1 MIGYKIGNEILFN
14 KYLALYESF
23 SKKQSIN
30 FVCREQQ
37 FDAFDWTVEPP
48 QSLDD
53 LMTANALHL
62 RQKYERLILGWSG
75 GTDSHTIYNIFKKNK
90 IHIDEIII
98 KTSPHLAYQPKY
110 AATWLR
116 KNHYS
121 SDTIISEYD
130 NHDDYYRMIDR
141 PNEEWI
147 WKNSGDI
154 MHSGVNTNGA
164 HTKAFVEKNHS
175 GKNYVYI
182 CGLAEPWLLYKNNS
196 YHSCVCDR
204 VMNGVMGHNH
214 EFNIEYFFLDPL
226 LLIKQSHLLKKY
238 IKNIVANSEH
248 TKDPNKVLKMH
259 QETSID
265 STHYYNYKK
274 AIGRHDELS
283 HGVSWTQKV
292 AYLSMM
298 NLDLM
303 TQKTY
308 KIILDTKDI
317 VLKETLSAENK
328 ASYIYA
334 KGLFNLSTE
343 RKFINFLIDKNYT
356 KNQKTLLRLRP
367 MYSKFYYLGT

>member
-1 MIGYKIGNEILFN
+1 
-14 KYLALYESF
+14 
-23 SKKQSIN
+23 
-30 FVCREQQ
+30 
-37 FDAFDWTVEPP
+37 
-48 QSLDD
+48 
-53 LMTANALHL
+53 
-62 RQKYERLILGWSG
+62 
-75 GTDSHTIYNIFKKNK
+75 
-90 IHIDEIII
+90 
-98 KTSPHLAYQPKY
+98 
-110 AATWLR
+110 
-116 KNHYS
+116 
-121 SDTIISEYD
+121 
-130 NHDDYYRMIDR
+130 MIDR

-154 MHSGVNTNGA
+154 MHSGVNTNGE

-196 YHSCVCDR
+196 YHSCICDR
-204 VMNGVMGHNH
+204 SVANVMGY

-238 IKNIVANSEH
+238 IKNMIANSKH
-248 TKDPNKVLKMH
+248 TKDPNKILKLY
-259 QETSID
+259 QEARCSND
-265 STHYYNYKK
+265 YYNYKK

-283 HGVSWTQKV
+283 NGVSWTQKI
-292 AYLSMM
+292 AFNSMM
-298 NLDLM
+298 KLDLM

-343 RKFINFLIDKNYT
+343 KKFINFLVDENYV
-356 KNQKTLLRLRP
+356 KNQKTILKTTP
-367 MYSKFYYLGT
+367 MFSKFYYLGT